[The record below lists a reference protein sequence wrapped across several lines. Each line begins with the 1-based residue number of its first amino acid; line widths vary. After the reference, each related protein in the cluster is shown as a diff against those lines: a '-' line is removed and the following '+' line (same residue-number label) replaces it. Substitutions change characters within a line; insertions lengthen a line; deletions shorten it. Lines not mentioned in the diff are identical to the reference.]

1 MATKRN
7 DSVPIGATASERVPS
22 LAEEISREMVLLQK
36 EFGGKGPTQCK
47 TFIESNLILVLFGG
61 GFTAAEQTL
70 FEAGKFVDVR
80 QIRTAFHDTMELRF
94 TEKVEELSG
103 REVLAFM
110 AASHQDPDLVL
121 EAFVLEPEDDTSK
134 APAGAEDGR

>member
-1 MATKRN
+1 
-7 DSVPIGATASERVPS
+7 
-22 LAEEISREMVLLQK
+22 MVLLQK

-47 TFIESNLILVLFGG
+47 TFIEINLILVLFGG

-80 QIRTAFHDTMELRF
+80 QVRTAFSDSMELRF
-94 TEKVEELSG
+94 TEKIEELSG
-103 REVLAFM
+103 REVVAFM

-121 EAFVLEPEDDTSK
+121 EAFVLAPQDDTLRV
-134 APAGAEDGR
+134 PAGAEGGDDGGR